1 MIIVWNIEENIISK
15 LLIIEKSNTQKEFRE
30 NLKQILKEINSK
42 SYTKEE
48 IKLCE
53 ITIKAM
59 IKNNF
64 REKEAKDILE
74 NLKFERDDNMFRV
87 DEMFKREE
95 KRFRNEG
102 KIEIIKN
109 MLKEKLPI
117 NKIAELSEMSENEIK
132 KIAKE
137 VKVI

>member
-1 MIIVWNIEENIISK
+1 M
-15 LLIIEKSNTQKEFRE
+15 
-30 NLKQILKEINSK
+30 
-42 SYTKEE
+42 
-48 IKLCE
+48 CE